1 MNPLETRIAALTV
14 AQIIDVLR
22 GLVTDTSDE
31 AARVTT
37 ACLARLYRTMPEAD
51 YCKLCDELYGAWG

>member
-1 MNPLETRIAALTV
+1 MDALETRVAAMTIAETIAAL
-14 AQIIDVLR
+14 R
-22 GLVTDTSDE
+22 GLATDPSDE

-37 ACLARLYRTMPEAD
+37 ACLARLYRTIPEAE